1 MLGAKIY
8 LDRGVIDA
16 ILDNK
21 KYPKESPSAVLRR
34 LLDLPPSHEKRGR
47 KPKGRRRRPRPK
59 DEDGES

>member
-34 LLDLPPSHEKRGR
+34 LLEETGPQAQGQAAPTPPERRGR
-47 KPKGRRRRPRPK
+47 
-59 DEDGES
+59 